1 MKMVT
6 SFILAYCLILM
17 KENNFFYVFQPLER
31 IQKPKLKLVP
41 TVYYSLVAQLYRQV
55 NVQKYT

>member
-1 MKMVT
+1 MKMVP
-6 SFILAYCLILM
+6 SIILAYCLILM
-17 KENNFFYVFQPLER
+17 KENNFFYVIQPLER

-41 TVYYSLVAQLYRQV
+41 KVYYSLVAQLYRQV